1 MLVWATRRSSPSFA
15 SQISRREKIP
25 AEFVGSLATLW
36 DNTANVSGSVKN
48 GRLNFSGEICNVVS
62 YACAENAYPPRPVVF
77 ASTESIRLGR
87 DNSAAGPLSVGL
99 YWFDE

>member
-1 MLVWATRRSSPSFA
+1 MLVCATRRSPPRFA

-36 DNTANVSGSVKN
+36 DNTANVSGSIKK

-62 YACAENAYPPRPVVF
+62 YACAEKAYPSRLVVF
-77 ASTESIRLGR
+77 ASTGSIRL
-87 DNSAAGPLSVGL
+87 DKNNSIASPLSVGL
-99 YWFDE
+99 LWFDE